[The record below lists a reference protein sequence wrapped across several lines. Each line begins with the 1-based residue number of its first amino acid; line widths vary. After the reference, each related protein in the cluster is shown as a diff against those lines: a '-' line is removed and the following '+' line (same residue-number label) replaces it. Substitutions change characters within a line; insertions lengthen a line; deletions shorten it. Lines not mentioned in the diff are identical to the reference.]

1 MCFGAKFSFNKT
13 SFRGL
18 NMDQKYIYKHFL
30 FYLPLLLL
38 LIKLLKIFVAV
49 TSGVLGV
56 AYPQGI
62 ALDFVSTRQGFL

>member
-1 MCFGAKFSFNKT
+1 
-13 SFRGL
+13 
-18 NMDQKYIYKHFL
+18 MDQKYIYKHFL